1 MLSNP
6 SNYII
11 QITGLRVFAH
21 HGVFDFERQ
30 NGQDFFIDA
39 SVWLESQSALLSD
52 NLNDTV
58 HYGTLA
64 QAIVENVRAEPVDL
78 IETLAQRLLDLV
90 LNFGGPTSPIRRAE
104 ITVHKPNAPIPYD
117 FTDVSIT
124 VEGTR
129 ALGEGN
135 RG

>member
-1 MLSNP
+1 MLSKP
-6 SNYII
+6 SNYKI

-39 SVWLESQSALLSD
+39 TAWLESSSALVSD
-52 NLNDTV
+52 DLHDTV

-64 QAIVENVRAEPVDL
+64 QAIVENVRNEPVDL
-78 IETLAQRLLDLV
+78 IETLAQRLLEMV

-117 FTDVSIT
+117 FADVAIT
-124 VEGTR
+124 VEGAR
-129 ALGEGN
+129 DSAGHSNG
-135 RG
+135 

>member
-1 MLSNP
+1 MLSQP
-6 SNYII
+6 ANYKI

-21 HGVFDFERQ
+21 HGVFDFERV

-39 SVWLESQSALLSD
+39 TVWLESQSALVSD
-52 NLNDTV
+52 DLNDTV

-64 QAIVENVRAEPVDL
+64 EAIVENASNEPVDL
-78 IETLAQRLLDLV
+78 IETLAQRLLYMV

-104 ITVHKPNAPIPYD
+104 ITVHKPNAPIPHD
-117 FTDVSIT
+117 FADVAIT

-129 ALGEGN
+129 NG
-135 RG
+135 